1 MSTKLKS
8 TRAVQRGATTKLLQK
23 FEERWET
30 EETRDT
36 NELESLLET
45 LKEKQELIRDL
56 DRKIL
61 DDAAEE
67 DLEKEIL
74 EGDEY
79 NFNLD
84 SKIRKIRKLLLAQT
98 SALNANAESFAE
110 QSHLSQT
117 VNSAHNFTENSH
129 IQGYHPSFVNSY
141 SSGNSSNFH
150 KLPKLD
156 LPKFEGNV
164 LEWQSFWDSFDSTIH
179 SNSTLSE
186 VQKFNYLKLLLEG
199 EASNT
204 IAGFALTHTNYIK
217 AVDLLHER
225 FGQTNRIIQSY
236 MQVLLD
242 MPIPRNTLANLH
254 NFYDRIE
261 SFVRGSEALGQNQ
274 ETYGSLLV
282 PVILNKLPSEMRR
295 NLTREH
301 GSTNWMLSDLRSGIY
316 KELNIMEAGSD
327 SFLDAT
333 ENSSATAAFY
343 TRTSSYVRRAKDG
356 DGRQKSIQCAYC
368 TETHFANECT
378 KYRDRDARMDIVKRD
393 RLCFNCLGKHRV
405 ADCKS
410 KSNCRKCNKRHH
422 TSLCNYEHEE
432 RAQQRQDD
440 KSSVIEQSN
449 NAGKSETSVFHS
461 SSYRSHPNV
470 LLKTAIAPVSFRALT
485 TDANILFDEGA
496 QRSFISRNLA
506 NKLEL
511 IPTGTETISF
521 SGFGDAAKETKF
533 QRLDTAT
540 LKLRT
545 IHDKDIS
552 VDVLIVPEIVAPLKS
567 YVHTASK
574 LPYLRNLRLAHAVT
588 EDDTFCI
595 ELLIG
600 ADQYWNIV

>member
-1 MSTKLKS
+1 MDPLHLDIGAVTKKYLKWLQKLKS
-8 TRAVQRGATTKLLQK
+8 TRAGQRGATTKLLQN

-45 LKEKQELIRDL
+45 LKEQQELIRDL

-67 DLEKEIL
+67 DMEKEIL

-98 SALNANAESFAE
+98 SALNANAQSFDE
-110 QSHLSQT
+110 QSHFSQT
-117 VNSAHNFTENSH
+117 VNSAHDFTENSH

-164 LEWQSFWDSFDSTIH
+164 LEWQSFWDSFDSAIH

-186 VQKFNYLKLLLEG
+186 VQKFNYLKSLLEG

-204 IAGFALTHTNYIK
+204 IAGFTLTHTNYIK

-225 FGQTNRIIQSY
+225 FRQTHRIIQSY
-236 MQVLLD
+236 MQGLLD
-242 MPIPRNTLANLH
+242 MPPPRNTLANLR

-261 SFVRGSEALGQNQ
+261 SYVRGLEALGQNQ

-282 PVILNKLPSEMRR
+282 PVISNKLPREMRR

-301 GSTNWMLSDLRSGIY
+301 GSTNWKLSDLRRGIY
-316 KELNIMEAGSD
+316 KELNIMEAGSS

-333 ENSSATAAFY
+333 EDSGATAAFY
-343 TRTSSYVRRAKDG
+343 TRTSSYVRRVKDG
-356 DGRQKSIQCAYC
+356 DGRQKSVQCVYC
-368 TETHFANECT
+368 SESHFANDCT
-378 KYRDRDARMDIVKRD
+378 KYRDRDTRMDIVKRD
-393 RLCFNCLGKHRV
+393 RLCFNCLGKHHV
-405 ADCKS
+405 TDCKS

-440 KSSVIEQSN
+440 NLSSVMERPN

-470 LLKTAIAPVSFRALT
+470 LLKTAIAPVSFRGLT

-496 QRSFISRNLA
+496 QRSFISRKLA

-511 IPTGTETISF
+511 IPTGTETIGL

-533 QRLDTAT
+533 QRLDTAA

-545 IHDKDIS
+545 IHDNDIS
-552 VDVLIVPEIVAPLKS
+552 VDV
-567 YVHTASK
+567 
-574 LPYLRNLRLAHAVT
+574 
-588 EDDTFCI
+588 
-595 ELLIG
+595 
-600 ADQYWNIV
+600 